1 MVSAN
6 HISFMIRNINVLK
19 SYELIINLFTFILL
33 ILVNIAGWSL
43 AVLAITSSLL
53 CSIQP
58 ILGCSIHCPPNES
71 VCTCSNG
78 TPKPIPSSLCGGLW
92 CSDGG
97 KCKPE
102 ENGCSAGM

>member
-1 MVSAN
+1 MCF
-6 HISFMIRNINVLK
+6 IK
-19 SYELIINLFTFILL
+19 SYKLVINLFTFILL
-33 ILVNIAGWSL
+33 ILVNIAGWPL
-43 AVLAITSSLL
+43 AVLAITSCLL
-53 CSIQP
+53 YSIQP
-58 ILGCSIHCPPNES
+58 ILGCSIRCPQNEN

-78 TPKPIPSSLCGGLW
+78 TPKPIPSSLCGGLIHY